1 MHTLYVRAHRY
12 RNFIFDD
19 STTHS
24 QQVKLKMQYINV
36 NLLCGSN
43 NNNTPTTLVVLE
55 YY

>member
-24 QQVKLKMQYINV
+24 QEKLKMQYINV
-36 NLLCGSN
+36 NLLC
-43 NNNTPTTLVVLE
+43 VVVIIIILLLLE
-55 YY
+55 